1 MFFEKEHSFDAEE
14 FRISD
19 GQNFSFI
26 SHIHRAFELYL
37 QTGGVAEVVINKRTY
52 ILKAGQAVLI
62 FPFQY
67 HSYRAIENSVCDI
80 CIFSPGL
87 VPSYYG
93 NGNFIPTDNLFT
105 FAWSRKAADNPFLYR
120 AIAYD
125 ICGQFETG
133 RKYTER
139 ETLFSQDKVVSIL
152 LYVNAHYKQKCLLSD
167 AAAAVGVDYAYIS
180 KLFKKS
186 IGVSY
191 NQYVNYLRV
200 QESKRLLRSTEDTI
214 TEIAFECGFFS
225 LRVFNRKF
233 SEIEGMTPSAYRNQ

>member
-1 MFFEKEHSFDAEE
+1 MIFEKQHSFDDEE
-14 FRISD
+14 FEILC

-37 QTGGVAEVVINKRTY
+37 QTGGTSEVVIDKRTY

-67 HSYRAIENSVCDI
+67 HSYRAIENSAHNI

-87 VPSYYG
+87 VPHYYRKG
-93 NGNFIPTDNLFT
+93 NLIPKDNLFPFIWT
-105 FAWSRKAADNPFLYR
+105 RKTADNPYLYR

-125 ICGQFETG
+125 ICGQFENRG
-133 RKYTER
+133 EYTER
-139 ETLFSQDKVVSIL
+139 ENLFSQDKVVSIL
-152 LYVNAHYKQKCLLSD
+152 LYVNEHYKQKCLLRD
-167 AAAAVGVDYAYIS
+167 AASAAGVDYAYIS

-186 IGVSY
+186 IGISY
-191 NQYVNYLRV
+191 NRYVNYLRI
-200 QESKRLLRSTEDTI
+200 QESKRLLKSTEKSV
-214 TEIAFECGFFS
+214 TEIAYECGFCS

-233 SEIEGMTPSAYRNQ
+233 SEIEKMNPSAYRNQ